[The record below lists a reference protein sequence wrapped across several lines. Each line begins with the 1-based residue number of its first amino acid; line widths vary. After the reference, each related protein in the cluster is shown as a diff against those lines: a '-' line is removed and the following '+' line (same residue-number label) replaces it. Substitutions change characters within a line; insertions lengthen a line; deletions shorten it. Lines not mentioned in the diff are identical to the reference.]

1 MNVLPFTEDIPLEVI
16 AFLDPTIEKLCFEQS
31 EGKTSIHL
39 KFRDED
45 EIILNNAVDLE
56 QYLSSGTI
64 KGIITF
70 SMVKEVLQS
79 SGYLLVDEI
88 ENHFNKEIVTTLI
101 IEVKN
106 GIARVR
112 SESAV
117 YCPDC
122 GMKLFFH
129 GTCKRK
135 VRAQEQTR
143 CYVLRVLFCKSCKR
157 THRELPDFIVG
168 YKRYSRDELCEI
180 VMNEESY
187 SCEDS
192 TRNRTIM
199 WLYKLCNCTAQSL
212 IEFLEKK
219 IKPFRTIEKLSS
231 FVGDLLFERQS
242 KLVLTKHRNF
252 VTLE

>member
-1 MNVLPFTEDIPLEVI
+1 MMVYV
-16 AFLDPTIEKLCFEQS
+16 
-31 EGKTSIHL
+31 
-39 KFRDED
+39 RDC
-45 EIILNNAVDLE
+45 
-56 QYLSSGTI
+56 
-64 KGIITF
+64 
-70 SMVKEVLQS
+70 
-79 SGYLLVDEI
+79 
-88 ENHFNKEIVTTLI
+88 I

-122 GMKLFFH
+122 GMKLLFH

-135 VRAQEQTR
+135 VREQEKTR
-143 CYVLRVLFCKSCKR
+143 CYMLRVLFCKSCKR

-199 WLYKLCNCTAQSL
+199 WLYNLCNCTARSL

-231 FVGDLLFERQS
+231 FVGDMLFERQS

-252 VTLE
+252 VTLK

>member
-1 MNVLPFTEDIPLEVI
+1 MMVYV
-16 AFLDPTIEKLCFEQS
+16 
-31 EGKTSIHL
+31 
-39 KFRDED
+39 RDC
-45 EIILNNAVDLE
+45 
-56 QYLSSGTI
+56 
-64 KGIITF
+64 
-70 SMVKEVLQS
+70 
-79 SGYLLVDEI
+79 
-88 ENHFNKEIVTTLI
+88 I

-122 GMKLFFH
+122 GMKLLFH

-135 VRAQEQTR
+135 VREQEKTR

-192 TRNRTIM
+192 MTVISVLAQDERFNTTGNIDEAFRTEDGE
-199 WLYKLCNCTAQSL
+199 LDLERLFGYKLGENGCFGAGKDCAA
-212 IEFLEKK
+212 K
-219 IKPFRTIEKLSS
+219 
-231 FVGDLLFERQS
+231 
-242 KLVLTKHRNF
+242 
-252 VTLE
+252 

>member
-1 MNVLPFTEDIPLEVI
+1 MMVYV
-16 AFLDPTIEKLCFEQS
+16 
-31 EGKTSIHL
+31 
-39 KFRDED
+39 RDC
-45 EIILNNAVDLE
+45 
-56 QYLSSGTI
+56 
-64 KGIITF
+64 
-70 SMVKEVLQS
+70 
-79 SGYLLVDEI
+79 
-88 ENHFNKEIVTTLI
+88 I

-122 GMKLFFH
+122 GMKLLFH

-135 VRAQEQTR
+135 VREQEKTR

-199 WLYKLCNCTAQSL
+199 WLYNLCNCTARSL

-219 IKPFRTIEKLSS
+219 IKPFWTIEKLSS
-231 FVGDLLFERQS
+231 FVGDMLIERQS
-242 KLVLTKHRNF
+242 KLVLPKHRNF
-252 VTLE
+252 VTLK

>member
-1 MNVLPFTEDIPLEVI
+1 MMVYV
-16 AFLDPTIEKLCFEQS
+16 
-31 EGKTSIHL
+31 
-39 KFRDED
+39 RDC
-45 EIILNNAVDLE
+45 
-56 QYLSSGTI
+56 
-64 KGIITF
+64 
-70 SMVKEVLQS
+70 
-79 SGYLLVDEI
+79 
-88 ENHFNKEIVTTLI
+88 I

-106 GIARVR
+106 GIDRVR

-122 GMKLFFH
+122 GMKLLFH

-135 VRAQEQTR
+135 VREQEKTR

-192 TRNRTIM
+192 MTVIFILAQDKRFNTTGNIDEAFRTEDGE
-199 WLYKLCNCTAQSL
+199 LDLERLFGYKLGEN
-212 IEFLEKK
+212 
-219 IKPFRTIEKLSS
+219 
-231 FVGDLLFERQS
+231 G
-242 KLVLTKHRNF
+242 
-252 VTLE
+252 